1 MRSLTTSCWPYTVIA
16 RPSASSLREFGGA
29 DRRTRSAHRG
39 VPSPL
44 GPTAPRPNVTQQLD
58 NPVFDDAGSHSRLD
72 VVTASAF
79 DDDVVNAIKVQ
90 EVTQQ

>member
-1 MRSLTTSCWPYTVIA
+1 VALIVEPDLHTVVYQA
-16 RPSASSLREFGGA
+16 LSVQP
-29 DRRTRSAHRG
+29 
-39 VPSPL
+39 P
-44 GPTAPRPNVTQQLD
+44 PRPNVTQQLD

>member
-1 MRSLTTSCWPYTVIA
+1 LLAVH
-16 RPSASSLREFGGA
+16 G
-29 DRRTRSAHRG
+29 DRA
-39 VPSPL
+39 PL
-44 GPTAPRPNVTQQLD
+44 GQLAQGNSVALIVEPDLHTVVYQALSVQPPPRPNVTQQLD